1 MTRDADVIVVGAGP
15 AGAVSAL
22 LLARAGH
29 DVLLL
34 DRHEF
39 PRPKPCGDCLSA
51 GAVPLLER
59 LGLLHV
65 VTALPAARIDR
76 WSIIAPGGAAF
87 TAPFDGPDAIAVER
101 ELLDAA
107 LVRAAVGAG
116 VRFLPGTRV
125 RDLAFTGDARRPHVC
140 GVVTTD
146 GTLHAPLTIGADG
159 LHSIVAVRLGARG
172 RAGRLRKVSLTYH
185 TDARVAIDGL
195 GEMHCGDGVCIGIA
209 PVRAHAARCNIT
221 IVADSARF
229 GRDVAADPDA
239 FTLRVAETL
248 PRLRGRI
255 PAAAL
260 TGATR
265 LGSGP
270 FDRPVSRVVFDGA
283 ALVGDAAGYFDP
295 FTGQGVF
302 QAIASAELLAPV
314 ASAALQGGDVAARA
328 LAPYAHARRKLLR
341 QPRLLQRVVETV
353 LARPA
358 RADFAIARIAR
369 APRFG
374 RAIIAATGD
383 VEAPSTLLSPRMLS
397 SFLLP
402 PRAPE
407 GTG

>member
-15 AGAVSAL
+15 AGAVTAL

-34 DRHEF
+34 DREAF

-51 GAVPLLER
+51 GAAPLLQR
-59 LGLLHV
+59 LGLLHLV
-65 VTALPAARIDR
+65 AALPAARIDR
-76 WSIIAPGGAAF
+76 WSIIAPGGAQF
-87 TAPFDGPDAIAVER
+87 TASFDGTDAIAVER
-101 ELLDAA
+101 ALLDAA
-107 LVRAAVGAG
+107 LVRAAVDAG
-116 VRFLPGTRV
+116 VRFRPRTRV
-125 RDLAFTGDARRPHVC
+125 RDLLLDGDARRPRVC
-140 GVVTTD
+140 GVVTRHE
-146 GTLHAPLTIGADG
+146 TLRAPLTIGADG
-159 LHSIVAVRLGARG
+159 LRSIIAARMGART
-172 RAGRLRKVSLTYH
+172 RAGSLRKVSLTYH
-185 TDARVAIDGL
+185 TDAAVAADGH

-209 PVRAHAARCNIT
+209 PVRAHASRCNVT
-221 IVADSARF
+221 IVADSVRF
-229 GRDVAADPDA
+229 GRDVAAGPESFA
-239 FTLRVAETL
+239 LRAAASL

-255 PAAAL
+255 PATAL
-260 TGATR
+260 TPAQR

-270 FDRPVSRVVFDGA
+270 FDRPVSRIVFDGA

-302 QAIASAELLAPV
+302 QALASAELLAPV
-314 ASAALQGGDVAARA
+314 ASAALHEGRTDTHA
-328 LAPYAHARRKLLR
+328 LQPYADARRALLR

-369 APRFG
+369 SPRLA

-383 VEAPSTLLSPRMLS
+383 VEAPSTLLSPRMLT

-407 GTG
+407 GSG